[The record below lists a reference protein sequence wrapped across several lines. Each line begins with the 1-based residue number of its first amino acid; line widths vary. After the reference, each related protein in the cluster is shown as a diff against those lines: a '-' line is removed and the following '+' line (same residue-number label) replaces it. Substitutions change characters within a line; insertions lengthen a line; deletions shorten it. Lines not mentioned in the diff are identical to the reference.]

1 MKEHLKECLRNFFI
15 IVTCINVAM
24 FVLGSIFQ
32 NGQQFG
38 YEAFLYP
45 IIYGVLGSIPNLL
58 MREKKEPTLKQYVI
72 RQILGSL
79 LCMALLFVFMFGG
92 RPVTAQILMTAGGV
106 AMSVIA
112 IFIVV
117 DIVTWILD
125 SKTAQDMTADL
136 KALQE
141 NSEVEE

>member
-45 IIYGVLGSIPNLL
+45 ILYGVLGSIPNLL
-58 MREKKEPTLKQYVI
+58 MREKKEPTIKQYVI
-72 RQILGSL
+72 RQMLGAL
-79 LCMALLFVFMFGG
+79 LCMALLFAFMFGG
-92 RPVTAQILMTAGGV
+92 KPVTAHVIMIAGGV

-141 NSEVEE
+141 NSGVEE